1 MRAVTSGCD
10 NGRRNQLRSA
20 VVECPADELRA
31 LEQSDP
37 VPANGCVQRPTTA
50 VGQRLRSADNGYAHQ
65 SADNGCARRTT
76 GAALGGRRPTAAL
89 DG

>member
-31 LEQSDP
+31 LVQSDP

-50 VGQRLRSADNGYAHQ
+50 VGQRLR
-65 SADNGCARRTT
+65 
-76 GAALGGRRPTAAL
+76 
-89 DG
+89 